1 MSVRKKLIL
10 MVATPLFALLLVASG
25 TIFSLFQTT
34 SEMGHVRELVELST
48 KVSSLLH
55 ETQKERGATAGW
67 LGKKTGVFKEK
78 LLKQR
83 SNTDQQVGEFLAFAK
98 TFRADEFGQAFESE
112 YSLALEKLSALTETR
127 SKISAESLSTGEA
140 IGYYTRMN
148 ANFLNA
154 IGRSAGVMTDSSIS
168 AKINAYA
175 AFLKAK
181 ERAGIERA
189 VLANTFAKDAFGPGM
204 YAKFNALV
212 ANQKSYLLEFEIFAT
227 AEDAEFYQTTMNS
240 PVIAQVNQFRATA
253 EEHAATGGFNT
264 DAGLW
269 FDTITKKI
277 NLLKQVDDHLAE
289 GVLTAATEAQRAA
302 TNWLYALA
310 IALTM
315 VVAGIG
321 TFTKKLIARIAKDLA
336 DIDTVL
342 RRVFEGDYSQHAVA
356 TANDEF
362 GSIAK
367 SLNSAIDMLATQE
380 ADRTIREEER
390 IRDEAEKERVRQE
403 REVERLAQQNE
414 RQAQEAERERVQL
427 EREQERKLQEEERE
441 LQFAEREKRD
451 QERELQRQEREKQ
464 LEADAKV
471 AAFQDAE
478 VEKLSAV
485 LNSITFGDLKSCYE
499 VSDAD
504 PETEAVHDKFAKIAD
519 ALNNM
524 CSNLRRTITEV
535 GEKAGSLSTASSD
548 LNGTA
553 AELAAGA
560 AETQQQSATVAS
572 AAEQMTASITSI
584 VETTESISDDIRT
597 VSESTVQMNAKI
609 RDIAKSA
616 DDSAEVAQ
624 QASKLANISNSKID
638 GLGQAAD
645 EIGKVIEVIQ
655 DIAEQTNLLALN
667 ATIEAARAGESGKG
681 FAVVATEVKELAKQT
696 ATATDDIRA
705 RIEAIQFSASEGV
718 DAIREI
724 TEVIDKVN
732 STAKTIAAA
741 VDDQSVTTREI
752 SETVG
757 KTSQT
762 ADSMLN
768 GMRESAA
775 ASREI
780 SCSIAGVD
788 QIAQQTADA
797 ASSTKSSGGG
807 LSGLAVELQQIVG
820 QFQV

>member
-1 MSVRKKLIL
+1 MSVRNKLIL
-10 MVATPLFALLLVASG
+10 MVAIPLLALLLVVSG
-25 TIFSLFQTT
+25 TTFSLFQTT
-34 SEMGHVRELVELST
+34 SEMGQVRVLVELST

-83 SNTDQQVGEFLAFAK
+83 KNTDQRASEFHAFAAS
-98 TFRADEFGQAFESE
+98 FAANEFGQAFANE
-112 YSLALEKLSALTETR
+112 YASALDKLASLEEMRT
-127 SKISAESLSTGEA
+127 KISAESLSAGEA

-189 VLANTFAKDAFGPGM
+189 VLANTFAKDSFGPGM

-227 AEDAEFYQTTMNS
+227 PEDAEFYHATMNS

-253 EEHAATGGFNT
+253 QANASSGGFNT
-264 DAGLW
+264 DAGIW

-289 GVLTAATEAQRAA
+289 GLLGAATTAHHTA

-310 IALTM
+310 L
-315 VVAGIG
+315 GIG
-321 TFTKKLIARIAKDLA
+321 ATVLGIFVFTKMLIARITNDLA
-336 DIDTVL
+336 NIDTVL
-342 RRVFEGDYSQHAVA
+342 RRVFEGDYSQHAA
-356 TANDEF
+356 TTANDEF

-380 ADRTIREEER
+380 TDRAQREVER
-390 IRDEAEKERVRQE
+390 IQEEAEKERVRQE
-403 REVERLAQQNE
+403 RESERVAQQKE
-414 RQAQEAERERVQL
+414 REAQEAEREKVRL
-427 EREQERKLQEEERE
+427 EREQERIAQEQERE
-441 LQFAEREKRD
+441 QAFAEREKRD
-451 QERELQRQEREKQ
+451 QERELQRQERERQ
-464 LEADAKV
+464 LEIDAKV
-471 AAFQDAE
+471 AAYQDAE
-478 VEKLSAV
+478 VENLAAV
-485 LNSITFGDLKSCYE
+485 LNSVTVGDLKSCYE
-499 VSDAD
+499 VREADSDTA
-504 PETEAVHDKFAKIAD
+504 EVREKFSKIAD

-535 GEKAGSLSTASSD
+535 GEKAGSLSNASSD

-572 AAEQMTASITSI
+572 AAEQMTASISSI
-584 VETTESISDDIRT
+584 VETTESISEDIRT
-597 VSESTVQMNAKI
+597 VSESTTQMNSKI

-616 DDSAEVAQ
+616 DDSAEVTQ
-624 QASKLANISNSKID
+624 QAAKLANISNSKID

-696 ATATDDIRA
+696 ATATDDIRT

-732 STAKTIAAA
+732 STARTIAAA
-741 VDDQSVTTREI
+741 VDDQSVTTKEI

-797 ASSTKSSGGG
+797 ATSTKSSGGG
-807 LSGLAVELQQIVG
+807 LSGLAVELQELVG